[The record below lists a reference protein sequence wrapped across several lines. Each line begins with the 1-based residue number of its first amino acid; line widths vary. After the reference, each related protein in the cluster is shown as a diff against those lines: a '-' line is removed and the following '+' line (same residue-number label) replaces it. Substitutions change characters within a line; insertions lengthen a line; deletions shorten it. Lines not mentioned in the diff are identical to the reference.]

1 MTSASRLIGR
11 EPAFIVLEGLDGVG
25 KSTAARRVAD
35 LLGAE
40 FLATPG
46 ADLEPVRR
54 LLEPT
59 FEGHPDARMLWY
71 ASTVMLASDRIRA
84 LRRAGRAAVVD
95 RYFLST
101 LVYAELRGAGLGLA
115 EVERF
120 LVVPHLTV
128 YLHAPSAVR
137 EARMRGRHANTDE
150 DLRTLDPAVDAR
162 LDDGFRRLGARAIGG
177 AFHPLLAVADPAQVA
192 LDIMALVDNSTGRL
206 TSAPA
211 PRAQTC
217 ASNGAKP

>member
-71 ASTVMLASDRIRA
+71 ASTVTLASDRIRA

-101 LVYAELRGAGLGLA
+101 LVYADLRGAGLGLA
-115 EVERF
+115 EVERT
-120 LVVPHLTV
+120 LVIPHLTV
-128 YLHAPSAVR
+128 YLYAPNAVR
-137 EARMRGRHANTDE
+137 EVRMRGRHGNTHE
-150 DLRTLDPAVDAR
+150 DRRTLDPAVDAR
-162 LDDGFRRLGARAIGG
+162 LDAGFRRLGGRAIAGT
-177 AFHPLLAVADPAQVA
+177 FHPLLGVADPEQVA
-192 LDIMALVDNSTGRL
+192 LDIVALVENSASRP
-206 TSAPA
+206 TSAPHA
-211 PRAQTC
+211 RTC
-217 ASNGAKP
+217 T